1 MKASAL
7 LLALV
12 FLSATFIITAKP
24 VSAADL
30 GSWTTKAA
38 MHEARSGLGVAVVNG
53 KIYAIGGSTLRGSP
67 PYTGGIVGTNEEYDP
82 ATDTWVFKKP
92 MPTPRMNFGIAVYNN
107 KIYCIGGEPR
117 TNINEVYDPATDTWE
132 TKAPMP
138 TPRDGLRANVVN
150 GKIYLIGGND
160 PDVSIDWGASTHN
173 EVYDPATDSWS
184 IKAPLPHPTSEYASA
199 VFDNKIFVIGGYIGR
214 GGARQGA
221 EALHFDLNQVYDTEN
236 DRWSYGAPLSQ
247 SYGGAA
253 GGITAGFLAPKW
265 IYVFGEMRNNFG
277 EEAYYSVR
285 AYDPKSDTWSVGA
298 DFQTA
303 RGDFGV
309 AVLDD
314 MLYVVGGATTYPDIP
329 FSYDPSTITKY
340 ATNERYT
347 PISYGTISPLVHL
360 VSPQNQTYNTTSVDL
375 LFAVNKPAIWIGYS
389 LDGQDNVTVTGNTTL
404 SELSNG
410 LHNVTVYARDEL
422 ENTGASETI
431 SFSVEVPFPL
441 VPVAAASGASIGV
454 IGVGLLLYFRKRKR

>member
-53 KIYAIGGSTLRGSP
+53 KIYAIGGSTLQGSP
-67 PYTGGIVGTNEEYDP
+67 PYTGGIVGTNEEYDT

-160 PDVSIDWGASTHN
+160 PDVSIDIRKGH
-173 EVYDPATDSWS
+173 
-184 IKAPLPHPTSEYASA
+184 
-199 VFDNKIFVIGGYIGR
+199 
-214 GGARQGA
+214 RQG
-221 EALHFDLNQVYDTEN
+221 
-236 DRWSYGAPLSQ
+236 RC
-247 SYGGAA
+247 
-253 GGITAGFLAPKW
+253 
-265 IYVFGEMRNNFG
+265 R
-277 EEAYYSVR
+277 
-285 AYDPKSDTWSVGA
+285 
-298 DFQTA
+298 
-303 RGDFGV
+303 
-309 AVLDD
+309 
-314 MLYVVGGATTYPDIP
+314 
-329 FSYDPSTITKY
+329 
-340 ATNERYT
+340 
-347 PISYGTISPLVHL
+347 
-360 VSPQNQTYNTTSVDL
+360 
-375 LFAVNKPAIWIGYS
+375 
-389 LDGQDNVTVTGNTTL
+389 
-404 SELSNG
+404 
-410 LHNVTVYARDEL
+410 
-422 ENTGASETI
+422 
-431 SFSVEVPFPL
+431 
-441 VPVAAASGASIGV
+441 
-454 IGVGLLLYFRKRKR
+454 